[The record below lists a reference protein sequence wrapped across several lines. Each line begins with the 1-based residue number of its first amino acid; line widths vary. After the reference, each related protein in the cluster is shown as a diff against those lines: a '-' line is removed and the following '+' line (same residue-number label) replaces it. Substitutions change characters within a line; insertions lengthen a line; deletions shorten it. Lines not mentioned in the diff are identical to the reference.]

1 MYGSYRN
8 ELARED
14 DDDRDEDLDRAG
26 RFVEQ
31 GEESEMLKSKTL
43 NDMKSFYN
51 GQTLDERM
59 AEIRKSIVYIRQHWE
74 EYDAFIVSL
83 KELMQESG
91 IDFKDPLTVAHANAV
106 LTREWKRD
114 WMTEE
119 EAKEKEPSY
128 DAIKLYTSKEGY
140 AQIYRVSNDI
150 FRQESSVSMTE
161 KIRSVVFLV
170 ELINIDLYNY
180 CLRNPTQSNFEGSVY
195 RGLCLSGED
204 LAAYETLR
212 KLPIAKRNIAVPLGL
227 LSASADIK
235 TARKFIKHQMKRRKA
250 DPDNHALI
258 MKINVI
264 GLKPGYVEF
273 YKKTFTTT
281 VLSTICAVDVKE
293 LSRHKDEKEVLL
305 RGPFFQ
311 VLDFYKTDEDI
322 MGKPC
327 NVLEVVMLNSN
338 RDHISTAHLGDQD
351 AAARDMFGTMVT
363 VTRSEY
369 ALNYCESKGLSEDAD
384 EYRTILDASK
394 EKLDRIMMK

>member
-1 MYGSYRN
+1 MYSSYKDD
-8 ELARED
+8 LDRED
-14 DDDRDEDLDRAG
+14 RDDDLDRAG

-31 GEESEMLKSKTL
+31 GEESEMLKSKSL

-59 AEIRKSIVYIRQHWE
+59 AEIRKSIVYIRHHWDQ
-74 EYDAFIVSL
+74 YDSLIDSL

-91 IDFKDPLTVAHANAV
+91 MEFKDPLTVAHAQAV
-106 LTREWKRD
+106 LSKETKRD

-119 EAKEKEPSY
+119 EAKERDSSY

-180 CLRNPTQSNFEGSVY
+180 CLRYPEQTNFEGSVY
-195 RGLCLSGED
+195 RGMCLSSD
-204 LAAYETLR
+204 DINAYEALR

-227 LSASADIK
+227 LSASANVK
-235 TARKFIKHQMKRRKA
+235 VARKFIKHQMIQRKA
-250 DPDNHALI
+250 DKDTNALI

-264 GLKPGYVEF
+264 GLKPEYMEH
-273 YKKTFTTT
+273 YRKTFTTT
-281 VLSTICAVDVKE
+281 VLSTICAVDIHK

-305 RGPFFQ
+305 RGPFFL
-311 VLDFYKTDEDI
+311 VLDFYKDEEGVD
-322 MGKPC
+322 GKPC
-327 NVLEVVMLNSN
+327 SVLEIVMLNAN
-338 RDHISTAHLGDQD
+338 RDHISTAHLGDKD

-369 ALNYCESKGLSEDAD
+369 ALNYCERKGLADDAD
-384 EYRTILDASK
+384 EYRKILNESK
-394 EKLDRIMMK
+394 EKLERLMKA